1 MNLRAAVILPLVLI
15 VLPAVS
21 DARATEENRPGLLK
35 RTWTSATNAWAHTT
49 RLFHFGSRGD
59 GGGKINANENRA
71 SVRVKDLTLSME
83 LAPLPLDLSESRQ
96 LKVTLSLLNHSKR
109 YVHLE
114 FPTTQR
120 IEILIR
126 DNARNKLVTQWSED
140 QAFSNEPAYVTINP
154 GERVEYHAAVSTRDL
169 AAGHAY
175 TVEAFF
181 PNFDKLTI
189 QQTIVPEK

>member
-1 MNLRAAVILPLVLI
+1 MSDLRMRLAGRNPLRDRLFAARGILAAAALVLLGFAAFGVLAWSYAVLGFAAIAAVALFGRD
-15 VLPAVS
+15 VS
-21 DARATEENRPGLLK
+21 DRSHAILAQQAVEPGIG
-35 RTWTSATNAWAHTT
+35 SAW
-49 RLFHFGSRGD
+49 
-59 GGGKINANENRA
+59 
-71 SVRVKDLTLSME
+71 
-83 LAPLPLDLSESRQ
+83 
-96 LKVTLSLLNHSKR
+96 
-109 YVHLE
+109 
-114 FPTTQR
+114 

-169 AAGHAY
+169 VAGRAY